1 MSISKGEVRRMEKSK
16 FKIVKKVLWLILLAN
31 FAVAAA
37 KVIFGMIINSA
48 SMTADGFHSI
58 TDGSSNI
65 VGLIGIGI
73 ASKPIDDDHPYGHKK
88 FETITGLFIVAMLVG
103 LGLKIIVGAI
113 SHFINPITP
122 EISISSLVV
131 MIITLGVNLFVTT
144 YERKKGEEC
153 NSTIL
158 ISDAMHTKSDIYVT
172 IGVLTTLVAIKLG
185 APVWID
191 PLASLIVAGFIL
203 KAGYEIFDMTCG
215 VLVDKAVVD
224 NKEIEKITVK
234 HEVVK
239 GVHKIRNR
247 GTIDDLHID
256 MHILASCDLTLG
268 QTHKLSH
275 DIEDMLQKELNPHAQ
290 VIIHIEP
297 YETELGKED

>member
-1 MSISKGEVRRMEKSK
+1 MENSK
-16 FKIVKKVLWLILLAN
+16 FKTVKKVLWLILFAN

-37 KVIFGMIINSA
+37 KVIFGMIIKSA

-88 FETITGLFIVAMLVG
+88 FETITGLFIVAMLG
-103 LGLKIIVGAI
+103 FLGFKIIVGAI
-113 SHFINPITP
+113 SNLFNPVTP

-131 MIITLGVNLFVTT
+131 MLITLGINLFVTM

-158 ISDAMHTKSDIYVT
+158 ISDAMHTRSDIYVT

-185 APVWID
+185 APVWVD

-224 NKEIEKITVK
+224 NKTIEEIVIK
-234 HEVVK
+234 HELVK
-239 GVHKIRNR
+239 GIHKIRNR
-247 GTIDDLHID
+247 GTTDDLH
-256 MHILASCDLTLG
+256 
-268 QTHKLSH
+268 
-275 DIEDMLQKELNPHAQ
+275 
-290 VIIHIEP
+290 
-297 YETELGKED
+297 